1 MDSSLFYIFLMCF
14 SFFHIINAESL
25 SQYITEQSDLNKLL
39 PLLSPSQLSL
49 ILIFSPYCPHCKNF
63 APHYNKLAET
73 YHDKITFFRM
83 NGAENRSYN
92 KKFNI
97 RGYPSLWIY
106 YNDTYQEVDDVYTF
120 DNLSKKLLKEFLFTC
135 ESISYPQYIEY
146 LSSNYME
153 TQSINS
159 NFIVNFNTSN
169 QELFTS
175 ITKQYS
181 YYIEKCFICNSEIP
195 ETSFLEGAIVSFAKH
210 RGVNTF
216 TQLKHTNE
224 PTQSLIFD
232 LNEFIRKYTLNM
244 FIHINSEAETYEMY
258 NLKRDSII
266 LSYAG
271 EKQKN
276 EYIQFLSN
284 CTLLNKYQIKLVF
297 DFVLFNMDNNIP
309 YLSRFSFKRAPGMYF
324 VKKGLKEIVEI
335 KNFTFIE
342 ELIIN
347 TTNLNENIPN
357 TNNNYGNKTDDAQKS
372 ALGSYLNITLEKEN
386 EEKIQLKYWAIRKI
400 LLGLISLVLYT
411 LVFTFI
417 IEKIKNKNKLKK
429 EATKT
434 SKTVENEEIK
444 KLKEVI

>member
-1 MDSSLFYIFLMCF
+1 
-14 SFFHIINAESL
+14 
-25 SQYITEQSDLNKLL
+25 
-39 PLLSPSQLSL
+39 
-49 ILIFSPYCPHCKNF
+49 
-63 APHYNKLAET
+63 
-73 YHDKITFFRM
+73 
-83 NGAENRSYN
+83 
-92 KKFNI
+92 
-97 RGYPSLWIY
+97 
-106 YNDTYQEVDDVYTF
+106 
-120 DNLSKKLLKEFLFTC
+120 
-135 ESISYPQYIEY
+135 
-146 LSSNYME
+146 
-153 TQSINS
+153 
-159 NFIVNFNTSN
+159 
-169 QELFTS
+169 
-175 ITKQYS
+175 
-181 YYIEKCFICNSEIP
+181 
-195 ETSFLEGAIVSFAKH
+195 
-210 RGVNTF
+210 
-216 TQLKHTNE
+216 
-224 PTQSLIFD
+224 
-232 LNEFIRKYTLNM
+232 
-244 FIHINSEAETYEMY
+244 MY

-335 KNFTFIE
+335 KNVTFIE

-347 TTNLNENIPN
+347 TTNLNENIPD

-434 SKTVENEEIK
+434 PKTVENEEIK